1 MISGKHAHKK
11 LTLVSANRHA
21 DPYPVYP
28 LGISCLS
35 SYLSGRMPGLEIRI
49 VDLMT
54 SSYEEYITH
63 LREFDPDYT
72 GISLRNVD
80 DVNFY
85 KKESFIDHYRQII
98 SITRENS
105 RSRIIV
111 GGAGFS
117 IFPELLF
124 DTLNPDYGIYGEGEY
139 SLAELIEA
147 LENGTDTDSI
157 GGLIYRKNGCIT
169 LNMKYDQFRDPVLEF
184 ESDLTEYYWKH
195 SGMLNIQTKRGCPYN
210 CIYCTYPLIEGR
222 KVRTLD
228 PAQIVKTLGD
238 LTVRGIDYIFFTDS
252 IFNISNSF
260 NYELADLII
269 SSGIKIRWG
278 GYFNFTNID
287 GHLLSRLKQAG
298 LQHIEFGTESLS
310 DTVLEKYGKPFRTD
324 DIFRISAICNELGI
338 DFAHFLI
345 LGGYGETN
353 ATLDETFENSKR
365 INSSVFFPFVGM
377 RIYPG
382 TRLHEIAIEEKVI
395 SKDDL
400 LLAPAYYVS
409 KEIDPASLKE
419 RSLQTGKRWIFPDD
433 DLSEIMTRMRK
444 RNKKGPLWEYLIQ

>member
-1 MISGKHAHKK
+1 MISGKPAHKK

-35 SYLSGRMPGLEIRI
+35 SYLSASMPLLEVRI
-49 VDLMT
+49 IDLMT
-54 SSYEEYITH
+54 SSFEEYIAH
-63 LREFDPDYT
+63 LKEFDPDFT

-85 KKESFIDHYRQII
+85 KKESFIEHYRQII

-105 RSRIIV
+105 RSQIII

-124 DTLNPDYGIYGEGEY
+124 NTLNPDYGIYGEGEY
-139 SLAELIEA
+139 SLAELIGA
-147 LENGTDTDSI
+147 LTTGGDPDHIE
-157 GGLIYRKNGCIT
+157 GLIFRKDCKTHVNRKN
-169 LNMKYDQFRDPVLEF
+169 DQFRDPVMEF
-184 ESDLTEYYWKH
+184 DSGLTDFYWKK

-210 CIYCTYPLIEGR
+210 CIYCTYPLIEGS

-228 PAQIVKTLGD
+228 PGRIVKTLGE
-238 LTVRGIDYIFFTDS
+238 LSARNIDYIFFTDS

-260 NYELADLII
+260 NYELADMII

-278 GYFNFTNID
+278 GYFNFANID
-287 GHLLSRLKQAG
+287 KNLLEKLQKAG

-324 DIFRISAICNELGI
+324 DIYRVSGICNELGI

-345 LGGYGETN
+345 LGGYGETDD
-353 ATLDETFENSKR
+353 TLAETFENCKR
-365 INSSVFFPFVGM
+365 INNTVFFPFIGM

-382 TRLHEIAIEEKVI
+382 TKLHRIAIEEKVVRE
-395 SKDDL
+395 DDP
-400 LLAPAYYVS
+400 LLAPVYYVS
-409 KEIDPASLKE
+409 GNIDRASLRDRASK
-419 RSLQTGKRWIFPDD
+419 TGKRWIFPDD
-433 DLSEIMTRMRK
+433 DLSDVMTRMRN

>member
-1 MISGKHAHKK
+1 MISGKHTHKK

-35 SYLSGRMPGLEIRI
+35 SYLPGRLPGLEIRI
-49 VDLMT
+49 FDLMIST
-54 SSYEEYITH
+54 YEEYIVH
-63 LREFDPDYT
+63 LKEFDPDYT

-85 KKESFIDHYRQII
+85 KKESFIEHYRQII

-105 RSRIIV
+105 RSLIII

-124 DTLNPDYGIYGEGEY
+124 DTLKPDYGICGEGEY

-147 LENGTDTDSI
+147 LGAGGNPDHI
-157 GGLIYRKNGCIT
+157 GGLLFRKDGKIHVNTKI
-169 LNMKYDQFRDPVLEF
+169 DQFRDPVMEF
-184 ESDLTEYYWKH
+184 DSGLADFYWKK
-195 SGMLNIQTKRGCPYN
+195 SGMLNIQTKRGCPYK

-238 LTVRGIDYIFFTDS
+238 LTRRGIDYIFFTDS
-252 IFNISNSF
+252 IFNISNNF

-287 GHLLSRLKQAG
+287 RHLLSRLQQAG

-310 DTVLEKYGKPFRTD
+310 DTVLEKYEKPFRTD
-324 DIFRISAICNELGI
+324 DIYRISGICNELDI

-345 LGGYGETN
+345 LGGYGET
-353 ATLDETFENSKR
+353 DETLAETFDNCKR
-365 INSSVFFPFVGM
+365 INKSVFFPFIGM

-382 TRLHEIAIEEKVI
+382 TKLHRIAIEEKVVRE
-395 SKDDL
+395 DDP
-400 LLAPAYYVS
+400 LLAPVYYVS
-409 KEIDPASLKE
+409 GNIDRDSLRERASK
-419 RSLQTGKRWIFPDD
+419 TGKRWIFPDD
-433 DLSEIMTRMRK
+433 DLSEIMTRMRN

>member
-1 MISGKHAHKK
+1 MISGINTVKK
-11 LTLVSANRHA
+11 LTLVSANRHT

-35 SYLSGRMPGLEIRI
+35 SYLSYRMPLLEIRI
-49 VDLMT
+49 IDLMT
-54 SSYEEYITH
+54 SSFDEYVSH
-63 LREFDPDYT
+63 LKEFRPDYT

-85 KKESFIDHYRQII
+85 KKESFIEHYKQVI

-105 RSRIIV
+105 VSQIII

-117 IFPELLF
+117 IFPERLF
-124 DTLNPDYGIYGEGEY
+124 ETLNPDFGIYGEGEH
-139 SLAELIEA
+139 SLAELIDA
-147 LENGTDTDSI
+147 LANGGNPENI
-157 GGLIYRKNGCIT
+157 GGLIFRKDGKLRMNKK
-169 LNMKYDQFRDPVLEF
+169 NDQFRDPVIEF
-184 ESDLTEYYWKH
+184 DSGLTDFYWKK

-210 CIYCTYPLIEGR
+210 CIYCTYPLIEGS

-228 PAQIVKTLGD
+228 PGRIVKTLGE
-238 LTVRGIDYIFFTDS
+238 LSARRIDYIFFTDS

-260 NYELADLII
+260 NYELADMII
-269 SSGIKIRWG
+269 SAGIKTRWG

-287 GHLLSRLKQAG
+287 KRLLEKLRQAG

-324 DIFRISAICNELGI
+324 DIYRISAICNELGI

-353 ATLDETFENSKR
+353 DTLAETFENCKK
-365 INSSVFFPFVGM
+365 INNTVFFPFIGM

-382 TRLHEIAIEEKVI
+382 TKLHRIAIEEKVI
-395 SKDDL
+395 REDDS
-400 LLAPAYYVS
+400 LLAPIYYVS
-409 KEIDPASLKE
+409 GNIDRDSLRE
-419 RSLQTGKRWIFPDD
+419 RALKTGKRWIFPDD
-433 DLSEIMTRMRK
+433 DLSEIMTRMRN